1 MSELLQEQIMKKEIE
16 ISYLKAETIC
26 KKQEK
31 IETCTNIDTQ
41 TKFNN
46 ISTILDEIMSFQ
58 WSLEDKNGIGYK
70 TMSDVVCKKCGL
82 GSNQ

>member
-1 MSELLQEQIMKKEIE
+1 MSELLQEHIMKNEIE

-26 KKQEK
+26 KIQEK

-46 ISTILDEIMSFQ
+46 ISTILNDIMSFQ
-58 WSLEDKNGIGYK
+58 QSLEDNNGIGYK